1 MERFQSVERKNVGW
15 ECWDASSICAKG
27 FKSFIIKL
35 CRCAEIGVELMPLT
49 ANLTC
54 EIEMFGDP
62 RNNGREIKVAFMS
75 LQQGRPSSEYTIRF
89 DGALCCYLI

>member
-15 ECWDASSICAKG
+15 DACSICAKG
-27 FKSFIIKL
+27 CKSFIIKL
-35 CRCAEIGVELMPLT
+35 FLCAEIGVELMLLT

-62 RNNGREIKVAFMS
+62 RNNGRDIKVAIMS
-75 LQQGRPSSEYTIRF
+75 LQQGRLGSECTIHF
-89 DGALCCYLI
+89 DGALC